1 MIDISNSVAAE
12 IQLVL
17 SELREY
23 SKEAP
28 GNRASNMRRRATL
41 IINYLTKKQKKDE
54 RNSNPP
60 EQQLPRTC

>member
-1 MIDISNSVAAE
+1 MIGISDSVAAE

-41 IINYLTKKQKKDE
+41 IINYLTKKQKNGNK
-54 RNSNPP
+54 RP
-60 EQQLPRTC
+60 